1 MSADL
6 CPCGSGQPLN
16 ECCAPCLSGQR
27 PARTA
32 KQLMRSRYTA
42 YVLLDEAYLLRSW
55 HPSTRPDR
63 LALRG
68 AAPVKWLGLKLVR
81 VEAGDEQDDA
91 GLVEFSARYK
101 PAGAAG
107 CLQEVS
113 RFVKEQ
119 GEWFYVSGDLAEV

>member
-1 MSADL
+1 
-6 CPCGSGQPLN
+6 
-16 ECCAPCLSGQR
+16 
-27 PARTA
+27 
-32 KQLMRSRYTA
+32 MRSRYTA

-63 LALRG
+63 LGLRDG
-68 AAPVKWLGLKLVR
+68 TPVKWLGLNLVR
-81 VEAGDEQDDA
+81 VEAGDEQDDV

-107 CLQEVS
+107 RLQEVS

-119 GEWFYVSGDLAEV
+119 GEWFYLSGDLAED